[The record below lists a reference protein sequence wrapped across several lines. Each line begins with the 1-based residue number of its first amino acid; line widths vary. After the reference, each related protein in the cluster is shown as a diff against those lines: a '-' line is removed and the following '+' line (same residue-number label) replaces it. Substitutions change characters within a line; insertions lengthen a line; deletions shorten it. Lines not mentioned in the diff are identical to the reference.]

1 MEFVET
7 PLFTKQIT
15 ALLSDDEYR
24 GLQMLLVE
32 NPERGDLV
40 KGGGGIRKI
49 RYARQGTGKSGGLR
63 AIYYWVSR
71 DDTVY
76 MLVAY
81 PKSRKDGPYARRNR
95 DSGRQSEGAMKCPRR
110 PNQRR
115 RNGPPSIC

>member
-81 PKSRKDGPYARRNR
+81 PKSRKDGLTREETAILAAKVK
-95 DSGRQSEGAMKCPRR
+95 EL
-110 PNQRR
+110 
-115 RNGPPSIC
+115 

>member
-32 NPERGDLV
+32 NPERGDLI

-81 PKSRKDGPYARRNR
+81 PKSRKDGLTREETAILAAKVK
-95 DSGRQSEGAMKCPRR
+95 EL
-110 PNQRR
+110 
-115 RNGPPSIC
+115 

>member
-1 MEFVET
+1 
-7 PLFTKQIT
+7 KQIT
-15 ALLSDDEYR
+15 ALLSDDEYL

-49 RYARQGTGKSGGLR
+49 RYARPGTGKSGGLR

-81 PKSRKDGPYARRNR
+81 PKSRKDGLTREETAILAAKVK
-95 DSGRQSEGAMKCPRR
+95 EL
-110 PNQRR
+110 
-115 RNGPPSIC
+115 

>member
-63 AIYYWVSR
+63 AIYYWISR

-81 PKSRKDGPYARRNR
+81 PKSRKDGLTREETAILAAKVK
-95 DSGRQSEGAMKCPRR
+95 EL
-110 PNQRR
+110 
-115 RNGPPSIC
+115 

>member
-40 KGGGGIRKI
+40 KGGGGIHKI

-81 PKSRKDGPYARRNR
+81 PKSRKDGLTREETAILAAKVK
-95 DSGRQSEGAMKCPRR
+95 EL
-110 PNQRR
+110 
-115 RNGPPSIC
+115 